1 MKSRTLGNNVT
12 VSALGLGCMGMT
24 PIYGTPDPSECVE
37 TVHAAVDAGVNFIDT
52 ADAYARGKNESVVG
66 KALEGIRDR
75 VVLATKFGNVRFEDG
90 TSTVNGK
97 PEYVAEACEKS
108 LGRLGVDHID
118 LYYLH
123 RVDTTVPIEETIGA
137 MGRLVESGK
146 VGAIGVSE
154 AGADTIRRAHAEYPL
169 TCVQT
174 EYSLTTR
181 DVEEA
186 ILPTCRELGIGFVAY
201 SPLNRGLLSGE
212 IRNLDD
218 LEENDRRHAMPRFQS
233 ENLDNNLAMVDALSD
248 IANRYNV
255 STAAIAIAWVLSRG
269 DDVVPIPGCKR
280 RKTLADSLTAL
291 NITLAKEDIEIIE
304 SSVDASNVLGTRY
317 PAGGMKRVGL

>member
-1 MKSRTLGNNVT
+1 MNTRTLGSNLK

-24 PIYGTPDPSECVE
+24 PIYGTPDPAEAKE
-37 TVHAAVDAGVNFIDT
+37 TVHAAVDAGMNFIDT
-52 ADAYARGKNESVVG
+52 ADAYARGKNESIVG
-66 KALEGIRDR
+66 EAIAGIRDR

-97 PEYVAEACEKS
+97 PEYVAEACDKS

-137 MGRLVESGK
+137 MGKLVDAGK
-146 VGAIGVSE
+146 VGAIGLSE
-154 AGADTIRRAHAEYPL
+154 AGAQTIRRAQAEYPIA
-169 TCVQT
+169 CVQT
-174 EYSLTTR
+174 EYSLSTR
-181 DVEEA
+181 DVEAE

-201 SPLNRGLLSGE
+201 APLTRGLLSGE
-212 IRNLDD
+212 IRSLDD

-233 ENLDNNLAMVDALSD
+233 ENLANNLAMVDALSD
-248 IANRYNV
+248 IAERHNV

-269 DDVVPIPGCKR
+269 EDVVPIPGCKR
-280 RKTLADSLTAL
+280 RKTMSDCLTAL
-291 NITLAKEDIEIIE
+291 NVNLSSTDIESIE
-304 SSVDASNVLGTRY
+304 SSVNAGKVLGTRY
-317 PAGGMKRVGL
+317 PAGGMKRLGL

>member
-1 MKSRTLGNNVT
+1 MRTRHLGSHLE

-24 PIYGTPDPSECVE
+24 PIYGTPDPAEAVR

-52 ADAYARGKNESVVG
+52 ADAYARGKNETLVG
-66 KALEGIRDR
+66 EAIAGIRER

-90 TSTVNGK
+90 TSTVDGR
-97 PEYVAEACEKS
+97 PEYVPEACDKS
-108 LGRLGVDHID
+108 LKRLGVDHID

-123 RVDTTVPIEETIGA
+123 RIDTTVPIEDTIGA

-154 AGADTIRRAHAEYPL
+154 ASAETIRRAQAEYPL
-169 TCVQT
+169 ACVQT
-174 EYSLTTR
+174 EYSLATR
-181 DVEEA
+181 DVEQE

-201 SPLNRGLLSGE
+201 APLTRGMLSGK
-212 IRNLDD
+212 IRTLED

-233 ENLDNNLAMVDALSD
+233 ENLASNLAMVDALSD
-248 IANRYNV
+248 IAGRHNV

-269 DDVVPIPGCKR
+269 EDVVPIPGCKQT
-280 RKTLADSLTAL
+280 KTLNDSLTAL
-291 NITLAKEDIEIIE
+291 NISLSEEDISAIE
-304 SSVDASNVLGTRY
+304 SSLKASEILGTRY

>member
-37 TVHAAVDAGVNFIDT
+37 TVHAAIDAGVNFIDT

-174 EYSLTTR
+174 EYSL
-181 DVEEA
+181 
-186 ILPTCRELGIGFVAY
+186 
-201 SPLNRGLLSGE
+201 
-212 IRNLDD
+212 
-218 LEENDRRHAMPRFQS
+218 
-233 ENLDNNLAMVDALSD
+233 
-248 IANRYNV
+248 
-255 STAAIAIAWVLSRG
+255 
-269 DDVVPIPGCKR
+269 
-280 RKTLADSLTAL
+280 
-291 NITLAKEDIEIIE
+291 
-304 SSVDASNVLGTRY
+304 
-317 PAGGMKRVGL
+317 